1 MRSIVIISGV
11 ITVGIIII
19 QLIIEMKNY
28 KKHKLQLFKGIYEN
42 IPSASN
48 FTSTAIASNSVHYF
62 GFLVGHIACSFIILF
77 HLIIF
82 ILCSIRI
89 ISLRIPYIELLLGT
103 TVPVIVVY
111 LLIRVSM
118 LSAGS
123 CLFRHGSEEKPSLKN
138 RQAYAIF
145 VYFNFFIGKIYL
157 IKQSKLYKRICFC

>member
-11 ITVGIIII
+11 ITVGIIIL
-19 QLIIEMKNY
+19 QLIIGMKNY
-28 KKHKLQLFKGIYEN
+28 KKHKLQLFKGINED

-48 FTSTAIASNSVHYF
+48 FTSNQIVSKSVHYF
-62 GFLVGHIACSFIILF
+62 GFLVGYIACSFIILF

-89 ISLRIPYIELLLGT
+89 ISLRIPYIEFLLGT
-103 TVPVIVVY
+103 IVPVMVVY

-123 CLFRHGSEEKPSLKN
+123 FLFRHEEKPSLKN

-145 VYFNFFIGKIYL
+145 VYVNFFIGKIYL
-157 IKQSKLYKRICFC
+157 IINNLQYIKEFRFC